1 MNKDPLLSVYPLLTE
16 TIQDGLN
23 RTRSGENVLIEHSYE
38 DKRFLLHLTP
48 ELREVLFFKAER
60 DHLQDLILRGLRIT
74 GGDDFKYSRGIP
86 AKFLLYGYEDNRT
99 PAEKIKNLRNSKG
112 RITEGIQQLIL
123 LTEDFESPSQLCLGN
138 WISIMLPEG
147 LDIEKKGSSIYTDS
161 EFITELVVNGFK
173 VTDIEKN
180 AEEMTQNF

>member
-1 MNKDPLLSVYPLLTE
+1 MDKDPILSVYPLLTE

-60 DHLQDLILRGLRIT
+60 DHLQDLILKGLRIT
-74 GGDDFKYSRGIP
+74 EGKGLQGIP
-86 AKFLLYGYEDNRT
+86 TKSLLHGYEDNRT
-99 PAEKIKNLRNSKG
+99 TAEKTKNLRNGKG

-123 LTEDFESPSQLCLGN
+123 LTEDFGGPSQLCLGN
-138 WISIMLPEG
+138 WMSIVLPEG
-147 LDIEKKGSSIYTDS
+147 LDIERQDGSIYTDS

-173 VTDIEKN
+173 VTGIEKN